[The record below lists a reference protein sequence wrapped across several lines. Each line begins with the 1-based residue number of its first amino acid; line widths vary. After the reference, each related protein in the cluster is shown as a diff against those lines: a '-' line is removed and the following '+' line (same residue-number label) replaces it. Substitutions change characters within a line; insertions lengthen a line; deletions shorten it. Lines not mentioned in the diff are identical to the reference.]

1 MPPKPKF
8 SKEQII
14 NSAFHIAKIEG
25 LDKITIRKV
34 ADHLGG
40 SSAPIYVNFNDVGEL
55 KRSVIHKI
63 VDLSQQMLREYRS
76 GNPFRDI
83 GIASLKM
90 AIEYP
95 VLIRDFVL
103 KPNDYLKDYKET
115 IKKFKPKYKL
125 IAWVQN
131 IFIPP
136 ASYMVDKYFKIC
148 TEEQFNHT
156 TGKLFNDK
164 TEIMLPSPNEY
175 PGFIKQMKQI
185 FGTSVYPAYTENSN
199 VSDKLWALCA
209 ELTGNPMIAYEKHN
223 LDPKIE

>member
-63 VDLSQQMLREYRS
+63 VELSQQMLQEYQS

-103 KPNDYLKDYKET
+103 KPNDYLKDYDQEMAGELVSIMQQDPGLEDFTKEEL
-115 IKKFKPKYKL
+115 KKILLKMRIFQTGLTLMTANGVLPEKL
-125 IAWVQN
+125 D
-131 IFIPP
+131 F
-136 ASYMVDKYFKIC
+136 D
-148 TEEQFNHT
+148 
-156 TGKLFNDK
+156 
-164 TEIMLPSPNEY
+164 
-175 PGFIKQMKQI
+175 QMI
-185 FGTSVYPAYTENSN
+185 ELSDSV
-199 VSDKLWALCA
+199 A
-209 ELTGNPMIAYEKHN
+209 EDVVMAARIRREK
-223 LDPKIE
+223 K

>member
-63 VDLSQQMLREYRS
+63 VELSQQMLREYQS

-103 KPNDYLKDYKET
+103 KPNDYLKDYDQEMAGELVSIMQQDPGLEDFTKEEL
-115 IKKFKPKYKL
+115 KKILLKMR
-125 IAWVQN
+125 
-131 IFIPP
+131 IF
-136 ASYMVDKYFKIC
+136 
-148 TEEQFNHT
+148 Q
-156 TGKLFNDK
+156 TGLTLMAANGV
-164 TEIMLPSPNEY
+164 LPEK
-175 PGFIKQMKQI
+175 FDFDQMI
-185 FGTSVYPAYTENSN
+185 ELSDSV
-199 VSDKLWALCA
+199 A
-209 ELTGNPMIAYEKHN
+209 EDVVMAARIRREK
-223 LDPKIE
+223 K